1 MSDSR
6 VFKLNTGANIPAIG
20 LGTWR
25 SKPEEVYDAVK
36 TAIEAGY
43 RHIDAAFVYGNEQ
56 QVGQAIKDSNVPREE
71 LFITTKLWNT
81 CHRPELVQAAFERS
95 LKNLQ
100 LEYLDLYLMHWP
112 VSFQPADVK
121 QPRGE
126 DGVILLDDTH
136 FTTTYAEMEKLLG
149 SRLRAIGV
157 SNFDIPHLEKLATTA
172 KVSPAVNQVELHP
185 YLPQQELVD
194 YCQKHQILLCA
205 YSPLG
210 SSDSPLMKDEA
221 IIAIADKYNATAA
234 QILISWGIERGYAV
248 LPKSVTPSR
257 IISNL
262 KDVRL
267 ESQDFERINKL
278 IENQPTRRLG
288 DPYISWDVDVFGLHP
303 GEEKVKYSI

>member
-1 MSDSR
+1 MPSSR
-6 VFKLNTGANIPAIG
+6 VFKLNTGAAIPAIG

-43 RHIDAAFVYGNEQ
+43 RHIDAAFVYGNEK
-56 QVGQAIKDSNVPREE
+56 QVGQAIKDSGVPREE

-81 CHRPELVQAAFERS
+81 CHRPELVQAAFEKS
-95 LKNLQ
+95 LENLQ

-126 DGVILLDDTH
+126 DGIILLDDTH
-136 FTTTYAEMEKLLG
+136 FTTTYAEMEKLIG
-149 SRLRAIGV
+149 TKLRAIGV
-157 SNFDIPHLEKLATTA
+157 SNFDIPHLEKLAITA
-172 KVSPAVNQVELHP
+172 KIPPAVNQVELHP
-185 YLPQQELVD
+185 YLPQQDLVE
-194 YCQKHQILLCA
+194 YLCA

-221 IIAIADKYNATAA
+221 IIAIANKYNATTA

-262 KDVRL
+262 KDVHL
-267 ESQDFERINKL
+267 EPQDFESINKL
-278 IENQPTRRLG
+278 VENHPTRRLG
-288 DPYISWDVDVFGLHP
+288 DPYLSWDVDVFGLHP
-303 GEEKVKYSI
+303 GEEKVKYNI